1 MDPERGSPYV
11 HHVRPPTETEHYDV
25 PYGRRGPPGSLPYVG
40 RGFPLIPK
48 VMNVMN
54 TARPRR
60 RRLAIWALAL
70 SLAVAS
76 ASAQE
81 RAPEAPPTLS
91 LEEAID
97 IALRHNPHFR
107 AEQND
112 VEVAQWDVR
121 ESWGALIPGA
131 SANAGF
137 QYQAEGDV
145 NFGAVTVGRSPATY
159 FSDYGFGFDYF
170 LDGATIARVSLQRSR
185 LTAARADTRAAAI
198 GLATNVKRQYTAAL
212 GAQDAVVLAERE
224 VALAQENF
232 ELAQARV
239 DIGAAPALEATQ
251 AEVGLGRAQV
261 DFLTAQNSALTE
273 KLTLLRLLGVDP
285 DRDVQ
290 LTTTFEVFEPQWTED
305 ALVDTA
311 MAAHPQLRALRA
323 NRDAGQ
329 AGVRAARL
337 TYLPSLAM
345 QAGWSGFAREIADDG
360 AIIDQYRSNLESQI
374 PQCLAINEIF
384 ERLTPPIDPV
394 DCDSQF
400 APDPTVERQL
410 LADNDA
416 FPFGY
421 EDQPFTASA
430 RISLPIFQGFQR
442 EAQIQEAQV
451 FADDARYALR
461 AQELQL
467 TADVISAHRT
477 LETAYQAVQIEARN
491 QQLADQQLLLA
502 QERYRLGGLSYI
514 DLSEATTLKARADR
528 AYLASVYTFHQAL
541 AALEAAVGR
550 PLTTTIPEFE

>member
-1 MDPERGSPYV
+1 MFPASG
-11 HHVRPPTETEHYDV
+11 PPTETEHHDV
-25 PYGRRGPPGSLPYVG
+25 PYGWRGPPGSQPYSG
-40 RGFPLIPK
+40 RDFPLIPK
-48 VMNVMN
+48 PMNAMS

-60 RRLAIWALAL
+60 RRLAIWAFAL
-70 SLAVAS
+70 SLAPAS
-76 ASAQE
+76 VSAQE

-91 LEEAID
+91 LEEAIG
-97 IALRHNPHFR
+97 IALRHNPQYR

-112 VEVAQWDVR
+112 VEIAQWDVR
-121 ESWGALIPGA
+121 ESWGALMPGA

-145 NFGAVTVGRSPATY
+145 NFGAVTVGSSPATY
-159 FSDYGFGFDYF
+159 YSDYGFGFDYF

-224 VALAQENF
+224 VSLAQENF

-239 DIGAAPALEATQ
+239 EIGAAPALEATQ

-290 LTTTFEVFEPQWTED
+290 LTTTFEVFQPQWSED

-323 NRDAGQ
+323 NRDAGES
-329 AGVRAARL
+329 GVRAAKL
-337 TYLPSLAM
+337 TYLPSLSM
-345 QAGWSGFAREIADDG
+345 QAGWSGFAREIANEDVILDQMRQQSAAQIENCVLG
-360 AIIDQYRSNLESQI
+360 NIILS
-374 PQCLAINEIF
+374 
-384 ERLTPPIDPV
+384 RLTTPLPPA
-394 DCDSQF
+394 DCTQF
-400 APDPTVERQL
+400 ELSDDDEAFALDQ
-410 LADNDA
+410 NNA

-477 LETAYQAVQIEARN
+477 LETAYRAVQIEARN

>member
-1 MDPERGSPYV
+1 M
-11 HHVRPPTETEHYDV
+11 
-25 PYGRRGPPGSLPYVG
+25 
-40 RGFPLIPK
+40 K
-48 VMNVMN
+48 

-70 SLAVAS
+70 SLAPVS
-76 ASAQE
+76 AFAQE

-97 IALRHNPHFR
+97 IALRHNPVFR

-112 VEVAQWDVR
+112 VDVAQWDVR
-121 ESWGALIPGA
+121 EAWGALMPGA

-212 GAQDAVVLAERE
+212 GAQDAVVLAQRE
-224 VALAQENF
+224 VELAQENF

-239 DIGAAPALEATQ
+239 DIGAAPQLEATQ
-251 AEVGLGRAQV
+251 AEVGLGRTQV
-261 DFLTAQNSALTE
+261 DLLTAQNNALTE

-285 DRDVQ
+285 HRDVQ
-290 LTTTFEVFEPQWTED
+290 LTTTFAVFEPQWSQD

-337 TYLPSLAM
+337 TYLPSLSM
-345 QAGWSGFAREIADDG
+345 QAGWSGFAREIADDD
-360 AIIDQYRSNLESQI
+360 AILDEMRQQSAAQIENCVLGNLILS
-374 PQCLAINEIF
+374 
-384 ERLTPPIDPV
+384 RLTTPLPTV
-394 DCDSQF
+394 DCTEFDLSPEDE
-400 APDPTVERQL
+400 A
-410 LADNDA
+410 LALDRNDA

-467 TADVISAHRT
+467 TGDVISAHNT

-491 QQLADQQLLLA
+491 QQLADQQLELA
-502 QERYRLGGLSYI
+502 RERYRLGGLSYI